1 MEPPTY
7 HQSELVP
14 MKESR
19 HEGQPAGP
27 AVVQYTTVRVDH
39 TEPLPRDHIIWSLC
53 CLLYANP
60 LCLGL
65 AAFCFSIKA
74 RDRKM
79 AGDLEGARK
88 HGSTAL
94 CLNIFTLI
102 LVVIMIILFFIYF
115 RSILFYL
122 HLILINL

>member
-7 HQSELVP
+7 HQSEFVP

-19 HEGQPAGP
+19 YEGP
-27 AVVQYTTVRVDH
+27 AVAQHTTVRIDR

-65 AAFCFSIKA
+65 AAFCYSIKA
-74 RDRKM
+74 RDRKV
-79 AGDLEGARK
+79 AGDLEGARR

-94 CLNIFTLI
+94 CLNIFALI
-102 LVVIMIILFFIYF
+102 LVVIMVILFFVYF
-115 RSILFYL
+115 GRIIVYL
-122 HLILINL
+122 HRIIHFS

>member
-7 HQSELVP
+7 HELEFIP
-14 MKESR
+14 MTESR
-19 HEGQPAGP
+19 YEGP
-27 AVVQYTTVRVDH
+27 AVVQYTTVRVDR
-39 TEPLPRDHIIWSLC
+39 TEPLPRDHILWSLC

-65 AAFCFSIKA
+65 AAFCYSIKA
-74 RDRKM
+74 RDRKV

-94 CLNIFTLI
+94 CINNFALI
-102 LVVIMIILFFIYF
+102 LVVIMIIFFFVFKKTIIQY
-115 RSILFYL
+115 FYL
-122 HLILINL
+122 ILHHLD

>member
-7 HQSELVP
+7 HHSEFVP
-14 MKESR
+14 MNESR
-19 HEGQPAGP
+19 YEGP
-27 AVVQYTTVRVDH
+27 AVVQHTTMRIDR

-65 AAFCFSIKA
+65 AAFCYSIKA
-74 RDRKM
+74 RDRKV
-79 AGDLEGARK
+79 AGDMEGARK

-94 CLNIFTLI
+94 CFNIFALI
-102 LVVIMIILFFIYF
+102 LVVILVILFFVFCGRIIAF
-115 RSILFYL
+115 MHKI
-122 HLILINL
+122 